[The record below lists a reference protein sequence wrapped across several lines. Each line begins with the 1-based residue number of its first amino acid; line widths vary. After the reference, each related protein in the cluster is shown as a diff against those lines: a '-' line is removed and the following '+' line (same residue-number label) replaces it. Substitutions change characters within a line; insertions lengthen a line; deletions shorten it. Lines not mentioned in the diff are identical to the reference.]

1 MKSLFLL
8 VTFIISLF
16 PVENPQLTIK
26 ISNIEKVKGEIKI
39 GIFNKDLHF
48 LKEGHAIKNY
58 SIKVDKNTAVITI
71 TDLPEGEYAVTIYHD
86 ENSDNECNRNF
97 MGIPKEAYG
106 FSNNIRPKFSAPKYK
121 DCKFSLSENKTLHI
135 KLIN

>member
-39 GIFNKDLHF
+39 GVFNKDANF
-48 LKEGHAIKNY
+48 LKEGAAIKNY
-58 SIKVDKNTAVITI
+58 SIKVDKNLAVITI
-71 TDLPEGEYAVTIYHD
+71 TDLPKGEYAVNTYHD
-86 ENSDNECNRNF
+86 EYSDNECNRNF

-106 FSNNIRPKFSAPKYK
+106 FSNNIKPKFGPPKYK
-121 DCKFSLSENKTLHI
+121 DCKFSFSENKTLHI